1 MGAALVRQGLRSLR
15 RFGLH
20 PIDERLHFRPGRGI
34 PPADD
39 VVREARRPGLVQRQ
53 DKPAGFDI
61 FPGVRVLH
69 QRDALPGAGGAQQ
82 QLIVFIAGAPL
93 RVGPGVYAMRLQPQ
107 RPIRAVG
114 ILQQRVLQAIFG

>member
-1 MGAALVRQGLRSLR
+1 MAAHSPAARSRLTGDRRWLYTPRSRRTGTLSAMGAALVRQGLRRLR

-34 PPADD
+34 RPADD

-69 QRDALPGAGGAQQ
+69 QRDALPGRRINNGTGNRM
-82 QLIVFIAGAPL
+82 L
-93 RVGPGVYAMRLQPQ
+93 RM
-107 RPIRAVG
+107 
-114 ILQQRVLQAIFG
+114 